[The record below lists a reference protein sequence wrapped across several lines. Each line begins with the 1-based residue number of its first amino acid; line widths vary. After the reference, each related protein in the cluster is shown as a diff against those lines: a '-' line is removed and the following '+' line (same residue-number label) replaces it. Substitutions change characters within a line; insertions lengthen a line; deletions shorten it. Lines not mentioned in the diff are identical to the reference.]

1 MKLLRR
7 LMVGALT
14 SPLLLIGLAPGPV
27 EAAGAHAGVAGARAG
42 VAGVAGVAGQ
52 DCPTAH
58 RSPSTTTAPP
68 TGLET
73 YYREDWRLGPSHLPR
88 TGPVAR
94 MLRGWKPQDSTS
106 PYWFLGCYWQTDQQN
121 KSGWWYPDNDGFV
134 LRDGRPVHET
144 RTLAAGQMVDLFG
157 SGRGNFLAPQ
167 GTPYIRRAIPP
178 TNLDE
183 YNASDPAYNYHLYK
197 VVKPFT
203 VEAGPIRP
211 WFGQPGLGTQY
222 VTNTSIP
229 NLVNAGNLKEV
240 TPAT

>member
-7 LMVGALT
+7 LVVGALT

-27 EAAGAHAGVAGARAG
+27 EAAGARAGA
-42 VAGVAGVAGQ
+42 AGVAGQ
-52 DCPTAH
+52 SCPTAH
-58 RSPSTTTAPP
+58 RSAGTTTAPP

-73 YYREDWRLGPSHLPR
+73 YYRDDWRLGPSRLPR

-94 MLRGWKPQDSTS
+94 MLRGWKPQDGTS
-106 PYWFLGCYWQTDQQN
+106 QYWFLGCYWQTDQQN
-121 KSGWWYPDNDGFV
+121 KSGWWYPDNNGFV
-134 LRDGRPVHET
+134 LRDGRPVQET
-144 RTLAAGQMVDLFG
+144 KRLRVGQMVDLFG

-167 GTPYIRRAIPP
+167 GTPYNRRAIPP

-197 VVKPFT
+197 VVKSFT
-203 VEAGPIRP
+203 VQAGPIRP

-222 VTNTSIP
+222 VTSTTIP
-229 NLVNAGNLKEV
+229 NLLTAGNLKEV